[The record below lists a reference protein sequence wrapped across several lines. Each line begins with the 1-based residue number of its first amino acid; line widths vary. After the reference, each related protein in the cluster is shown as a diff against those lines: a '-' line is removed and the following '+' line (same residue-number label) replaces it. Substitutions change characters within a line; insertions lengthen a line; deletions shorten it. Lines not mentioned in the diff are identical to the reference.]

1 MKIGIEEQYESSAG
15 ARWSRTSKV
24 PMRDTNG
31 KIIGIVG
38 FAEDITERK
47 QAENV
52 LHQYKHIVSSSTDM
66 LALLDKQYTY
76 LAANKAYCDAFNLIS
91 EELIGNTVTNVFGEE
106 FFNTVIKPNAN
117 RCMRGE
123 EVNYRNWFDFPAY
136 KRRYMDITYY
146 PYYNEDYKIMGFV
159 VNGRNITV
167 RRQAEEALLKSE
179 EKMSSIFRVAPTGI
193 GVVKDRVIIEVNP
206 RICEITGYSKNE
218 LLGKNAR
225 VLYPTKEEYENVGT
239 EIYRQIAESGTGTV
253 ETRWL
258 KKNGSIL
265 NILLSSTPINI
276 DNYSTGI
283 TFTALDITERKQA
296 KKELTKLSTAVKQS
310 PSVILI
316 TNTKGDLE
324 YVNPKFTEL
333 TGYTFEEA
341 KGQNP
346 RFLKSVELTD
356 EMYKE
361 LWKTISSGKEWRG
374 EFHNKKKNGELFW
387 ESASISPIF
396 DGHGKIINYVKVAED
411 ITERKRIEQIQKIIH
426 NISNATNTSLN
437 IDEFIK
443 FIKEELGT
451 IIDTKNFYVTLYDD
465 KTKTVSLLYHH
476 DQKDKLEKFPQG
488 KTLTNYVIKTKK
500 PLLATKEV
508 KDKLIKSGE
517 IELLGKDSKI
527 WLGVPLLIK
536 EKVIGAFAMQ
546 SYTDAK
552 AFDKADMRVLEI
564 ISNQISISLE
574 RKKAEEDLKLAL
586 EKAQESDRLKSAFL
600 SNMSHEIR
608 TPMNGILGFTSLLK
622 QPHLTGEEQSN
633 YIEIIERSGNRMLN
647 TVNDII
653 DISMIEAGQVKVVK
667 TEVSVNKILNEQYA
681 FFNTEAQSK
690 GLVLIYKPT
699 LSDKEA
705 TIVTD
710 KHKLEGILINLIK
723 NAIKFTKHG
732 NISFGYS
739 LIKEKDIKELKFY
752 VKDTGIGIPSDR
764 IKAVFNRFE
773 KADIEDTQ
781 VFEGSGL
788 GLAIS
793 KSYVEMLGG
802 NIQLSSKEGSGSTF
816 TFTIPYVQQSTK
828 YSGVENI
835 EKEEQKSSLSD
846 VSIIIAEDDET
857 SQLFFKTIFKNK
869 FRNIICT
876 TNGAEA
882 IEAIKKHPETDIILM
897 DLKMPGMNGYDATR
911 EIRKFNRDVIIIA
924 QTAFGLSGDKEKAL
938 EAGCDDYITKPINEE
953 LSAQK
958 FCKNLCDRAGILA
971 ELGDSDYIFRH
982 KSFREYLTGLHIIK
996 KAGDAEFLRE
1006 LVGHFG
1012 DDWWEE
1018 PLRFFM
1024 GEAGIPMC
1032 CLSNK
1037 VNSRGSV
1044 FISVRGASVRY
1055 LIMPILW
1062 ISLFTGTLRDF
1073 FSISGSGFLPFSGF
1087 TPCEIR
1093 NCFISIIVLMG
1104 ESITGQE
1111 KYSHNPHW
1119 QQLNTS
1125 ITTSVSVNL

>member
-1 MKIGIEEQYESSAG
+1 
-15 ARWSRTSKV
+15 
-24 PMRDTNG
+24 MRDTNG

-500 PLLATKEV
+500 PLLATKAV
-508 KDKLIKSGE
+508 KDKLVKSGE
-517 IELLGKDSKI
+517 VELLGNDSKV
-527 WLGVPLLIK
+527 WLGMPLMIK
-536 EKVIGAFAMQ
+536 EKVIGAFAVQ
-546 SYTDAK
+546 SYTDEK
-552 AFDKADMRVLEI
+552 VFDKTDIQVLEI
-564 ISNQISISLE
+564 ISNQISISIE
-574 RKKAEEDLKLAL
+574 RKKAGEDLKSAL
-586 EKAQESDRLKSAFL
+586 GKAQESDRLKSAFL
-600 SNMSHEIR
+600 TNMSHEIR

-622 QPHLTGEEQSN
+622 EPHLTGDQQNS
-633 YIEIIERSGNRMLN
+633 YIEIIQKSGNRMLN

-653 DISMIEAGQVKVVK
+653 DVSKIEAGQVEVVK
-667 TEVSVNKILNEQYA
+667 SEVSVNEILNEQYA
-681 FFNTEAQSK
+681 FFVSEAQSK
-690 GLVLIYKPT
+690 GLELIYKPT

-710 KHKLEGILINLIK
+710 KHKLEGILTNLIK
-723 NAIKFTKHG
+723 NAIKFTKEG
-732 NISFGYS
+732 NICFGYS
-739 LIKEKDIKELKFY
+739 LKKEKGFEGLEFY

-764 IKAVFNRFE
+764 INAIFNRFE
-773 KADIEDTQ
+773 QADIEDTQ

-788 GLAIS
+788 GLTIS

-802 NIQLSSKEGSGSTF
+802 DINVTSEEGIGSTF
-816 TFTIPYVQQSTK
+816 VFSIPYTKQSTK
-828 YSGVENI
+828 ESDTEGGENEI
-835 EKEEQKSSLSD
+835 KQISLTNISAI
-846 VSIIIAEDDET
+846 VAEDDEVSRMFLEAILT
-857 SQLFFKTIFKNK
+857 DKFYKITYTKTGKETIDK
-869 FRNIICT
+869 FREN
-876 TNGAEA
+876 
-882 IEAIKKHPETDIILM
+882 PETDIILM
-897 DLKMPGMNGYDATR
+897 DLKMLDMSGYEATR
-911 EIRKFNRDVIIIA
+911 EIRKFNEDVVIIA
-924 QTAFGLSGDKEKAL
+924 QTAYGLSGDREKAI
-938 EAGCDDYITKPINEE
+938 EAGCDDYIAKPINEE
-953 LSAQK
+953 LLFEKIMLHLSK
-958 FCKNLCDRAGILA
+958 
-971 ELGDSDYIFRH
+971 
-982 KSFREYLTGLHIIK
+982 KSI
-996 KAGDAEFLRE
+996 
-1006 LVGHFG
+1006 
-1012 DDWWEE
+1012 
-1018 PLRFFM
+1018 
-1024 GEAGIPMC
+1024 
-1032 CLSNK
+1032 
-1037 VNSRGSV
+1037 
-1044 FISVRGASVRY
+1044 
-1055 LIMPILW
+1055 
-1062 ISLFTGTLRDF
+1062 
-1073 FSISGSGFLPFSGF
+1073 
-1087 TPCEIR
+1087 
-1093 NCFISIIVLMG
+1093 
-1104 ESITGQE
+1104 
-1111 KYSHNPHW
+1111 
-1119 QQLNTS
+1119 
-1125 ITTSVSVNL
+1125 

>member
-1 MKIGIEEQYESSAG
+1 MVKIGIEEQYESSAG

-500 PLLATKEV
+500 PLLATKAV
-508 KDKLIKSGE
+508 KDKLVKSGE
-517 IELLGKDSKI
+517 VELLGNDSKV
-527 WLGVPLLIK
+527 WLGMPLMIK
-536 EKVIGAFAMQ
+536 EKVIGAFAVQ
-546 SYTDAK
+546 SYTDEK
-552 AFDKADMRVLEI
+552 VFDKTDIQVLEI
-564 ISNQISISLE
+564 ISNQISISIE
-574 RKKAEEDLKLAL
+574 RKKAGEDLKSAL
-586 EKAQESDRLKSAFL
+586 GKAQESDRLKSAFL
-600 SNMSHEIR
+600 TNMSHEIR

-622 QPHLTGEEQSN
+622 EPHLTGDQQNS
-633 YIEIIERSGNRMLN
+633 YIEIIQKSGNRMLN

-653 DISMIEAGQVKVVK
+653 DVSKIEAGQVEVVK
-667 TEVSVNKILNEQYA
+667 SEVSVNEILNEQYA
-681 FFNTEAQSK
+681 FFVSEAQSK
-690 GLVLIYKPT
+690 GLELIYKPT

-710 KHKLEGILINLIK
+710 KHKLEGILTNLIK
-723 NAIKFTKHG
+723 NAIKFTKEG
-732 NISFGYS
+732 NICFGYS
-739 LIKEKDIKELKFY
+739 LKKEKGFEGLEFY

-764 IKAVFNRFE
+764 INAIFNRFE
-773 KADIEDTQ
+773 QADIEDTQ

-788 GLAIS
+788 GLTIS

-802 NIQLSSKEGSGSTF
+802 DINVTSEEGIGSTF
-816 TFTIPYVQQSTK
+816 VFSIPYTKQSTK
-828 YSGVENI
+828 ESDTEGGENEI
-835 EKEEQKSSLSD
+835 KQISLTNISAI
-846 VSIIIAEDDET
+846 VAEDDEVSRMFLEAILT
-857 SQLFFKTIFKNK
+857 DKFYKITYTKTGKETIDK
-869 FRNIICT
+869 FREN
-876 TNGAEA
+876 
-882 IEAIKKHPETDIILM
+882 PETDIILM
-897 DLKMPGMNGYDATR
+897 DLKMLDMSGYEATR
-911 EIRKFNRDVIIIA
+911 EIRKFNEDVVIIA
-924 QTAFGLSGDKEKAL
+924 QTAYGLSGDREKAI
-938 EAGCDDYITKPINEE
+938 EAGCDDYIAKPINEE
-953 LSAQK
+953 LLFEKIMLHLSK
-958 FCKNLCDRAGILA
+958 
-971 ELGDSDYIFRH
+971 
-982 KSFREYLTGLHIIK
+982 KSI
-996 KAGDAEFLRE
+996 
-1006 LVGHFG
+1006 
-1012 DDWWEE
+1012 
-1018 PLRFFM
+1018 
-1024 GEAGIPMC
+1024 
-1032 CLSNK
+1032 
-1037 VNSRGSV
+1037 
-1044 FISVRGASVRY
+1044 
-1055 LIMPILW
+1055 
-1062 ISLFTGTLRDF
+1062 
-1073 FSISGSGFLPFSGF
+1073 
-1087 TPCEIR
+1087 
-1093 NCFISIIVLMG
+1093 
-1104 ESITGQE
+1104 
-1111 KYSHNPHW
+1111 
-1119 QQLNTS
+1119 
-1125 ITTSVSVNL
+1125 